1 MNTMFLQTRAL
12 EDSYDQI
19 DYELAEQ
26 MKTISAKR
34 YEDLV
39 YDRFLNLCE
48 ERMENIGV
56 SLEGAGQ

>member
-1 MNTMFLQTRAL
+1 MNTTFLQTRAL

-26 MKTISAKR
+26 EKTISAER

-39 YDRFLNLCE
+39 YQRFLGLCE
-48 ERMENIGV
+48 ERMKNIGV
-56 SLEGAGQ
+56 LLDVSE